1 MLKKGST
8 AAVTCIASAMLLS
21 GCGLFQTDQ
30 AKTEID
36 PPQNVTYV
44 KEDKNEK
51 QTAKESKEEK
61 QADTV
66 MRELYLIDKDG
77 YVVSQ
82 SIPLPKSEGTARQT
96 LEYLVDGGPISDLLP
111 NGFRAVL
118 PADTSVSV
126 DIKDGTAVVD
136 FSNEFKNYKKEDEQ
150 RILQSVTWTLTQ
162 FDSISKVKLKMNG
175 HDLKEMP
182 VNGTPISEDLS
193 REDGINIQHEAVTD
207 MTATQPVTVYYLSQS
222 DDTTYY
228 VPVTKRTSKEEDD
241 PITAAI
247 DQLVSGPSK
256 TSNLLTDF
264 DQDVKLVS
272 APKIKDG
279 HVTLDFNESIFG
291 SADEKKKVIS
301 QKVLDSIVLTLTE
314 QPNVKSVSVK
324 VNGKAELV
332 NEKGTELTK
341 PVSRP
346 DRVNTGSF

>member
-1 MLKKGST
+1 MLKKGFT
-8 AAVTCIASAMLLS
+8 ATVTCIVSAMLLS

-44 KEDKNEK
+44 KENKKDK
-51 QTAKESKEEK
+51 QTVKEGKEEK
-61 QADTV
+61 KADTV

-82 SIPLPKSEGTARQT
+82 SIPLPKNKGSAKQT
-96 LEYLVDGGPISDLLP
+96 LEYLVEGGPISDLLP

-126 DIKDGTAVVD
+126 DIKDGTAIVD

-162 FDSISKVKLKMNG
+162 FDSIAKVKLKMNG
-175 HDLKEMP
+175 HELKEMP

-193 REDGINIQHEAVTD
+193 REDGINIQHEAVAD
-207 MTATQPVTVYYLSQS
+207 MTATKPVTVYYLSES
-222 DDTTYY
+222 DDQTYY
-228 VPVTKRTSKEEDD
+228 VPVTTRSPKKDED

-247 DQLVSGPSK
+247 DELVSGPSK

-264 DQDVKLVS
+264 NQDVKLVTP
-272 APKIKDG
+272 PKVKDG

-301 QKVLDSIVLTLTE
+301 QKVLNSIVLTLTE
-314 QPNVKSVSVK
+314 MPDVKSVSVK

-332 NEKGTELTK
+332 NEKGAELTK
-341 PVSRP
+341 PVTRP
-346 DRVNTGSF
+346 EQVNTGSF